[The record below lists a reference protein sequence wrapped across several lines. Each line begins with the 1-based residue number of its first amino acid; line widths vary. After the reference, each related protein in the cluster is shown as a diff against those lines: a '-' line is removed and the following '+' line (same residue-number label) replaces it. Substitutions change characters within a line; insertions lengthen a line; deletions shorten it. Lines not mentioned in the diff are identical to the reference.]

1 MGYRIIL
8 GSSHLHLSLS
18 RLRKSKIH
26 NKSDK
31 QDMYYAAVHLDCN
44 IGTRTVPGRLDM
56 PNLRIVS
63 ILHYATAFLK
73 FQKGNTKVQAF

>member
-1 MGYRIIL
+1 
-8 GSSHLHLSLS
+8 
-18 RLRKSKIH
+18 
-26 NKSDK
+26 
-31 QDMYYAAVHLDCN
+31 MYYAAVHLDCN